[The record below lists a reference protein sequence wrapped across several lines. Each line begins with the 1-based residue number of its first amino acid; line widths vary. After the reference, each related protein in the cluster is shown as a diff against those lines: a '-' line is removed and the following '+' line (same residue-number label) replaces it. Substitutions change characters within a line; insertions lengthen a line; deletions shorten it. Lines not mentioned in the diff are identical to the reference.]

1 MVNTNKKFINVSL
14 SREDYEVYMEWSIE
28 FQNTFKTRFH
38 KGHLAELLR
47 TGTNCI
53 NQLKTKQ
60 QEGTRTYSKMYGGR
74 ADGGL
79 HLEVIRLINEQ
90 FGYDKYEDKSL
101 FKIPHLKIKNII
113 KNVFNIID
121 DRTIRIRRDEILSLL
136 DLEVIQEKGRYFVVN
151 KTYIPIINRRK
162 R

>member
-1 MVNTNKKFINVSL
+1 MAWEDESFPQVRMSK
-14 SREDYEVYMEWSIE
+14 EDYEAYMEWSIE

-38 KGHLAELLR
+38 KGHLAELIR

-53 NQLKTKQ
+53 NQLKARQ
-60 QEGTRTYSKMYGGR
+60 QESTRTYSKMYGGR
-74 ADGGL
+74 AGGGL
-79 HLEVIRLINEQ
+79 HLEVIRLIDEQ
-90 FGYDKYEDKSL
+90 FGYNKYEDKSL

-151 KTYIPIINRRK
+151 KEYIPIINRRK